1 MLEGVNTMTDEKP
14 EQPEGPDRAPQRDV
28 RTGRAAARNRMQNQ
42 TQYVDLQIQQ
52 AMARGDFDNLPG
64 AGKPIKGLGTQH
76 DPDWWVKQLV
86 EREKVTGVLPPA
98 LQLRKDDAELDDR
111 LDELHTAAEVR
122 EEVEEF
128 NARVIKARYTP
139 VDGPPLITQPR
150 DVEAEMEAWRA
161 RRSAQRARPEPPAA
175 MPSPEK
181 PRKRGWFR
189 R

>member
-1 MLEGVNTMTDEKP
+1 MTE
-14 EQPEGPDRAPQRDV
+14 EQPERPDRERNV
-28 RTGRAAARNRMQNQ
+28 RTGRAAARNRMRDQ
-42 TQYVDLQIQQ
+42 TKYVDLQIQQ
-52 AMARGDFDNLPG
+52 AMAHGDFDNLPG

-76 DPDWWVKQLV
+76 DPDWWVKQLI

-98 LQLRKDDAELDDR
+98 LQLRKDDAELDARVDS
-111 LDELHTAAEVR
+111 LHTVAEVR

-150 DVEAEMEAWRA
+150 DVEAEVEAWRA
-161 RRSAQRARPEPPAA
+161 RRSAQRARPQPRPAKPAA
-175 MPSPEK
+175 QK
-181 PRKRGWFR
+181 PHRRGWFR

>member
-1 MLEGVNTMTDEKP
+1 MTE
-14 EQPEGPDRAPQRDV
+14 EQPERPDRERDD
-28 RTGRAAARNRMQNQ
+28 RTGRAAARNRMRDQAR
-42 TQYVDLQIQQ
+42 YVDLQIQQ

-76 DPDWWVKQLV
+76 DPDWWVKQLI

-98 LQLRKDDAELDDR
+98 LQLRKDDAELDAH
-111 LDELHTAAEVR
+111 LDELHTEAEVR

-128 NARVIKARYTP
+128 NVRVIKARYTP

-150 DVEAEMEAWRA
+150 DVDAEVDGWRA
-161 RRSAQRARPEPPAA
+161 RRSAQRARPDPRSAKPA
-175 MPSPEK
+175 PEK
-181 PRKRGWFR
+181 PRRRGWFR